1 MTQYA
6 DKNGTYSVTL
16 HSTIA
21 EVDAL
26 LLSMSIA
33 QCIQRSLAVMLLLT
47 MLLQRYRWV
56 LVAGYSRVRTC
67 REQHYLQHRGG
78 YTIRCRSTD
87 KLSSSVRNDLD
98 IFSDIDD
105 AMPVEFKSGFLTT
118 MRDRGFI
125 HQCTDFKTLDHKFSN
140 GIVTAYLGNSKT
152 YLRSIM
158 AFHHYLPVCHY
169 HLSSLCLL

>member
-1 MTQYA
+1 
-6 DKNGTYSVTL
+6 
-16 HSTIA
+16 
-21 EVDAL
+21 
-26 LLSMSIA
+26 MSIA
-33 QCIQRSLAVMLLLT
+33 QCIQRSLAVLLLLT

-67 REQHYLQHRGG
+67 REQHCLQHRGG

-98 IFSDIDD
+98 IFPDIDD

-158 AFHHYLPVCHY
+158 TFHHYLPVCHY